1 MDYGADEQTQNK
13 KSMKLK
19 PTHITL
25 WLTFIFVFLLAVP
38 MTASEEKHQEA
49 TGKAGHAEEE
59 KFDAGKFIFGHIGD
73 AYDWHITDV
82 GKTKI
87 TIPLLVIVKSPE
99 RGWFVFPSSRFEHGH
114 ATYQGFEIAS
124 GGVNDKK
131 VVEIQPDGTQIRPLD
146 LSITKNVASLLI
158 SAILLVWI
166 FIGMARFYRKNPMK
180 APGGIRGILEVIIVF
195 VQDEVIKPGV
205 GKDYLKYS
213 PYLLTLFF
221 FILINNLLGVIPV
234 FPGGANLTGN
244 IATTM
249 VLAVLSMLLINVFA
263 NKAYWEEILL
273 VPDMPK
279 WLRQPIPFMPF
290 LELVGVITK
299 PLALCIRLFANMM
312 AGHMIAMVFMAI
324 IFIFGSISPLLGTGV
339 SVFALFF
346 AIFMNLLELI
356 VVFLQAYVFTM
367 LTSFFIGMAHPEP
380 HHAKQLKH
388 S

>member
-1 MDYGADEQTQNK
+1 
-13 KSMKLK
+13 MKFNIQHTALWF
-19 PTHITL
+19 TL
-25 WLTFIFVFLLAVP
+25 LLAFVLFSP
-38 MTASEEKHQEA
+38 AVRATEAHGEA
-49 TGKAGHAEEE
+49 TEE

-73 AYDWHITDV
+73 AYDWHITDF
-82 GKTKI
+82 GKTKV
-87 TIPLLVIVKSPE
+87 TIPLLVIVHSPT
-99 RGWFVFPSSRFEHGH
+99 RGWFVFPSSKLEHGH
-114 ATYQGFEIAS
+114 AAYEGFSIAKT
-124 GGVNDKK
+124 GPNEKK
-131 VVEIQPDGTQIRPLD
+131 LVEIQADGTELRPLD

-158 SAILLVWI
+158 SAILLLWI
-166 FIGMARFYRKNPMK
+166 FIGMANFYRRDPMK
-180 APGGIRGILEVIIVF
+180 APGGVRGMLEVIIVF

-221 FILINNLLGVIPV
+221 FILINNMLGIIPV

-263 NKAYWEEILL
+263 NKGYWEEIFL

-324 IFIFGSISPLLGTGV
+324 IFIFGAISPLLGAGV
-339 SVFALFF
+339 SIFALFF

-380 HHAKQLKH
+380 HHAHGDKH
-388 S
+388 SKAVVPAGEKPLTETI

>member
-1 MDYGADEQTQNK
+1 
-13 KSMKLK
+13 MKLLS
-19 PTHITL
+19 TYSRLLLTTL
-25 WLTFIFVFLLAVP
+25 LLFLLAVP
-38 MTASEEKHQEA
+38 AMASESKADQQHEQESTQA
-49 TGKAGHAEEE
+49 DE

-73 AYDWHITDV
+73 SYDWHITDF

-114 ATYQGFEIAS
+114 AAYQGFEIAHE
-124 GGVNDKK
+124 GDFKGK
-131 VVEIQPDGTQIRPLD
+131 VIELQANKTEVRPFD

-158 SAILLVWI
+158 SAFLLLWI
-166 FIGMARFYRKNPMK
+166 FLSMAKFYKKNPMK
-180 APGGIRGILEVIIVF
+180 APGGVLGILEVIIIF

-205 GKDYLKYS
+205 GKQYLKFS

-221 FILINNLLGVIPV
+221 FILINNMLGIIPI

-244 IATTM
+244 IAVTM
-249 VLAVLSMLLINVFA
+249 VLAALSMLLINVFA
-263 NKAYWEEILL
+263 NKEYWIDIFL
-273 VPDMPK
+273 VPAMPK

-312 AGHMIAMVFMAI
+312 AGHMIAMVFMSL
-324 IFIFGSISPLLGTGV
+324 IFIFGSISPMLGTGV

-346 AIFMNLLELI
+346 AIFMNLLELL

-380 HHAKQLKH
+380 HDAHAHKPH
-388 S
+388 INA